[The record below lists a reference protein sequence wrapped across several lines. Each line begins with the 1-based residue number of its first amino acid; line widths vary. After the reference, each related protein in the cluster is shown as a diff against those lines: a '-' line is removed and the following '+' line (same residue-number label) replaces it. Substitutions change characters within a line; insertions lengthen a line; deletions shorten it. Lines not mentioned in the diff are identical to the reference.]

1 MSNPQGSSLI
11 TRTLAACALALALA
25 ACSGSGSGSGSG
37 GGNDAGASASGG
49 SEAPASAADLDPVLA
64 DPRVGDLYA
73 AELTH
78 FSGVDFGGAENGE
91 PAYGLMKVIA
101 VADDRVT
108 LNTEMG
114 AWPKP
119 RGAVNELRGDLS
131 GIQWDE
137 QEKIEIY
144 RNELPQLVADEKI
157 LEARRM

>member
-1 MSNPQGSSLI
+1 M
-11 TRTLAACALALALA
+11 LAACALALALA
-25 ACSGSGSGSGSG
+25 ACSGGGSG

-49 SEAPASAADLDPVLA
+49 NDDAPASAAELDPVLA
-64 DPRVGDLYA
+64 DPQIGDLYA

-78 FSGVDFGGAENGE
+78 FSGVDFGGTDDGE

-144 RNELPQLVADEKI
+144 RNELPKLVADEKI

>member
-1 MSNPQGSSLI
+1 MAIPQDVSPI
-11 TRTLAACALALALA
+11 TRALAACALALALA
-25 ACSGSGSGSGSG
+25 ACSGGGNGG
-37 GGNDAGASASGG
+37 GGNEAGASASGG
-49 SEAPASAADLDPVLA
+49 SEATASAADLDPVLA
-64 DPRVGDLYA
+64 EPQVGDLYA

-91 PAYGLMKVIA
+91 PAYGLMKVVA
-101 VADDRVT
+101 VTDERVT

-131 GIQWDE
+131 NIQWDE

-144 RNELPQLVADEKI
+144 RNELPKLVAEEKI